1 MYLHGRVFLFIL
13 VSTYPLMK
21 QKSNRSLTVKEATR
35 SLENYCAYQER
46 CHKEVHQKLIELK
59 MIPEARDLIVS
70 HLIKENYLNETR
82 FSKVFTWSKFNQKKW
97 GKRRLISEMKS
108 RNISTYNIDIALN
121 EISEEDYR
129 NTFHELAE
137 KRFLQLSGETN
148 NKKKRKKL
156 TDYLTY
162 RGWEFDLVYQ
172 KMNELFN

>member
-1 MYLHGRVFLFIL
+1 MNF
-13 VSTYPLMK
+13 
-21 QKSNRSLTVKEATR
+21 KSERSYTIDEAT
-35 SLENYCAYQER
+35 SLLENYCAYQER
-46 CHKEVHQKLIELK
+46 CHLEVQRKLFEMR
-59 MIPEARDLIVS
+59 MIPEARDLIIS
-70 HLIKENYLNETR
+70 HLIKENFLNETR
-82 FSKVFTWSKFNQKKW
+82 FSKLFVQGKFNQKKW

>member
-46 CHKEVHQKLIELK
+46 CHKEVLQKLIELK

-97 GKRRLISEMKS
+97 GKRRLINELKI
-108 RNISTYNIDIALN
+108 RQISSYNIDLALKEISDREYRKTFD
-121 EISEEDYR
+121 EISE
-129 NTFHELAE
+129 N
-137 KRFLQLSGETN
+137 RFDQLKGETN
-148 NKKKRKKL
+148 LRKKMKKFI
-156 TDYLTY
+156 DYLTY
-162 RGWEFDLVYQ
+162 RGWEYEMIYE
-172 KMNELFN
+172 KKNELFN